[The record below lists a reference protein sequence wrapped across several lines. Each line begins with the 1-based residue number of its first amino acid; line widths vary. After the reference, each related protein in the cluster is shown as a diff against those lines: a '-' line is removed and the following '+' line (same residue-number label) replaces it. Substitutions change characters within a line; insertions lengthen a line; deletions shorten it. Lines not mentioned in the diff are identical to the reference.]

1 VSVRAQTTAHK
12 ICDER
17 NDPDVDTANKWDEK
31 AEMGRRRVQQMGPI
45 GTSTRALAAQ
55 RTIAADKA
63 HTRGRRRLEMRDGR
77 RTRCR
82 WRPICATTADA
93 GRNER
98 ARRTSTTSASE
109 PWARRNPKMDTWESD
124 SHSEAQGQLLGF
136 AVIFCHMSG
145 IILQYHTNSTNSR
158 SSSQQQSIS
167 RPTAPA
173 ASSKAERSPAV
184 VILTGHKPHANH
196 RHPLGTGS
204 PCYE

>member
-1 VSVRAQTTAHK
+1 
-12 ICDER
+12 
-17 NDPDVDTANKWDEK
+17 
-31 AEMGRRRVQQMGPI
+31 MGRRRVQQMGPI

-63 HTRGRRRLEMRDGR
+63 HTRGRRRLAMRDGR

-124 SHSEAQGQLLGF
+124 SLSEAQGQLLGF

-184 VILTGHKPHANH
+184 VILTGVQRSTTGDEYDHTIMLTF
-196 RHPLGTGS
+196 RLVCFRDVQCISWRRGTVENIQVGLLF
-204 PCYE
+204 